1 VKRHAAPLLVVAA
14 MASCLA
20 YVDSASAL
28 ATKQSLAL
36 ASGAIALAAS
46 LSFSRALPRA
56 NRAWLAGVAYVA
68 WTAFSALWGA
78 EGALLGLG
86 VTVASAALGSASA
99 TLGCERARWVATR
112 SALLVGAV
120 LTLGVL
126 ASFVAGR
133 RGFALHA
140 GQGNPNWTGLVLAV
154 AWPLAITDA
163 LVARASTALR
173 VLLSASFAVAL
184 IVTGSRAGAVAGV
197 VGCAIVILGGAARR
211 LRLVWATAAV
221 ILASL
226 AVVTLSSAFGTG
238 PAGVTS
244 ATDAETSLRG
254 RLFIHR
260 VSAEAALE
268 HLPLGVGLGR
278 FHAAFLA
285 RQGRELAELAP
296 AEAAQ
301 RFENATTAHQDFL
314 QTVLEA
320 GPIAL
325 IFLGA
330 ALALA
335 FHQHFRTGFHGGAGA
350 LAAAATAA
358 LADSPFRETTAPILL
373 ALVFAALPAGAGTAT
388 PRTRYAWVLLEL
400 ALLAAVSTLLPKSF
414 GAFAAS
420 QARQRALDAEPRE
433 RRALLLR
440 AVELDPTNAAAVL
453 ELGTARHE
461 LGDRDGALR
470 DFERAERLAPDLATA
485 VALGNTLLESDR
497 PSEARASFERAV
509 ALHPGSFRARV
520 GFAETLRRLGRFTDA
535 ETQASIAVRLLPGD
549 ARARTLLD
557 AIREQRA
564 DHELGLP

>member
-14 MASCLA
+14 AASCLA
-20 YVDSASAL
+20 YVDGASAL
-28 ATKQSLAL
+28 ATKQSVAL

-46 LSFSRALPRA
+46 LSFSGALPRA
-56 NRAWLAGVAYVA
+56 NRAALAAVAYVA

-86 VTVASAALGSASA
+86 VSVAAAALGSATA
-99 TLGCERARWVATR
+99 TLGSERARWVATR
-112 SALLVGAV
+112 SALLVGAL

-154 AWPLAITDA
+154 AWPLAITDPR
-163 LVARASTALR
+163 VARASTALR
-173 VLLSASFAVAL
+173 VLFSASFAMAL
-184 IVTGSRAGAVAGV
+184 IVTGSRAGAVAGA
-197 VGCAIVILGGAARR
+197 VGCAIVILGGGARR
-211 LRLVWATAAV
+211 RPVWATAAV
-221 ILASL
+221 VLASL
-226 AVVTLSSAFGTG
+226 ALVILSNAFDTGSAS
-238 PAGVTS
+238 VTS
-244 ATDAETSLRG
+244 AGDAETSLRG

-260 VSAEAALE
+260 VSAEAAIE
-268 HLPLGVGLGR
+268 HLPLGAGLGR
-278 FHAAFLA
+278 FHAAFLQ
-285 RQGRELAELAP
+285 RQGRELAELTP

-314 QTVLEA
+314 QTALEG

-330 ALALA
+330 AIALA
-335 FHQHFRTGFHGGAGA
+335 FHQHYRTGFHGGAGA

-373 ALVFAALPAGAGTAT
+373 ALVFAALPASAGAAT
-388 PRTRYAWVLLEL
+388 PRTRYAWAVLQL
-400 ALLAAVSTLLPKSF
+400 ALLAATAALLPKSF
-414 GAFAAS
+414 GALAAS
-420 QARQRALDAEPRE
+420 HARHRALDAEPRE

-453 ELGTARHE
+453 ELGTAHHE
-461 LGDRDGALR
+461 LGDRQGALHE
-470 DFERAERLAPDLATA
+470 FERAERLDADLATA

-497 PSEARASFERAV
+497 PSEARESFERAV
-509 ALHPGSFRARV
+509 ALHPGSFRARI

-535 ETQASIAVRLLPGD
+535 ETQASVAVRLLPGD
-549 ARARTLLD
+549 ARARALLD